1 MTEYRVRLL
10 DYNEYS
16 QETTFGTCEIC
27 MYTGTAENP
36 TFTFEFTNTDTGEET
51 VSDVRGYMWDWGD
64 YITVDIYNVAR
75 FGDWLEDNT
84 ITVTTKDMQYSD
96 LQELVYRFDDTEA

>member
-1 MTEYRVRLL
+1 
-10 DYNEYS
+10 
-16 QETTFGTCEIC
+16 
-27 MYTGTAENP
+27 
-36 TFTFEFTNTDTGEET
+36 
-51 VSDVRGYMWDWGD
+51 MWDWGD
-64 YITVDIYNVAR
+64 YHTVDIYSVAR